1 MQNHDTDAPHAQDA
15 PRAQDAARAAADARA
30 RKQSGTPQTVTRP
43 TGIRIN
49 GIDLDAD
56 GAFREL
62 ANSVGQVADLTAECE
77 RLRGENRA
85 LETRGKEPATE
96 LERLRQ
102 ENQALRAGALVDPDR
117 LLALLDENRQLIEGN
132 AQLKDA
138 LQHAGRDRDELAA
151 RLSRS
156 DLAISLE
163 RSELWKSQRVAI
175 LVDVQNMYY
184 SARKIYNSKL
194 SFQKLMPT
202 LLNNRRLVRAIAYV
216 VEKEGAD
223 QEKFY
228 EILRRTGFEIK
239 RRDLIVRSDGS
250 RKGDWDMGI
259 AIDAISM
266 AEKVDVIVLVTGDG
280 DFVALVNMLKSRGV
294 RVEVASF
301 RESTSENLMLAANE
315 HYLIDQEMLV

>member
-1 MQNHDTDAPHAQDA
+1 M
-15 PRAQDAARAAADARA
+15 PRMD
-30 RKQSGTPQTVTRP
+30 
-43 TGIRIN
+43 
-49 GIDLDAD
+49 
-56 GAFREL
+56 
-62 ANSVGQVADLTAECE
+62 
-77 RLRGENRA
+77 
-85 LETRGKEPATE
+85 
-96 LERLRQ
+96 
-102 ENQALRAGALVDPDR
+102 
-117 LLALLDENRQLIEGN
+117 
-132 AQLKDA
+132 
-138 LQHAGRDRDELAA
+138 
-151 RLSRS
+151 
-156 DLAISLE
+156 AISLE

-184 SARKIYNSKL
+184 SARKIYGSKL
-194 SFQKLMPT
+194 SFQKLLPT

-228 EILRRTGFEIK
+228 EVLRRTGFEIK

-266 AEKVDVIVLVTGDG
+266 AEKVDVVVLVTGDG

-301 RESTSENLMLAANE
+301 RESTSESLMYAANE
-315 HYLIDQEMLV
+315 HYLLDQEMLV

>member
-1 MQNHDTDAPHAQDA
+1 MQNAGN
-15 PRAQDAARAAADARA
+15 DAARVAADARA
-30 RKQSGTPQTVTRP
+30 RKQTP
-43 TGIRIN
+43 GAIRVN
-49 GIDLDAD
+49 GIDV
-56 GAFREL
+56 GAGGIYPEL
-62 ANSVGQVADLTAECE
+62 AHSVEQLSDLAAECE
-77 RLRGENRA
+77 RLRAENRELIYRAQSLTGEMERLQAENRA
-85 LETRGKEPATE
+85 LRDTCKMPPDSAISLQLEI
-96 LERLRQ
+96 ERLRR
-102 ENQALRAGALVDPDR
+102 ENTQLHQAL
-117 LLALLDENRQLIEGN
+117 EGIT
-132 AQLKDA
+132 
-138 LQHAGRDRDELAA
+138 RDRSEILA
-151 RLSRS
+151 RMPRI
-156 DLAISLE
+156 DAISLE

-184 SARKIYNSKL
+184 SARKIYGSKL
-194 SFQKLMPT
+194 SFQKLLPT

-228 EILRRTGFEIK
+228 EVLRRTGFEIK

-266 AEKVDVIVLVTGDG
+266 AEKVDVVVLVTGDG

-301 RESTSENLMLAANE
+301 RESTSENLMYAANE
-315 HYLIDQEMLV
+315 HYLLDQEMLV